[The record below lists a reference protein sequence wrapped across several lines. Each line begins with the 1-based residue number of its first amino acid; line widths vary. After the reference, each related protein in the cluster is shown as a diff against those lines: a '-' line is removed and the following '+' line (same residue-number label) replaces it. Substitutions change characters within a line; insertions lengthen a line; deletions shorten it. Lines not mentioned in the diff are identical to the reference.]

1 MPRAITYASSGV
13 DIDRAGR
20 AKERIKRLAR
30 ATFTTGVLSDI
41 GSFGG
46 LFQLAGIKNPVLVS
60 SIDGVGTK
68 IKVAIAANVHGTIGY
83 DLVSHCVNDILV
95 QGARPLFFLD
105 YLAAGKIDTRVVTD
119 VIAGVAKACR
129 ENQCALIGG
138 ETAEMPGLYHGA
150 DYDLAGCIVGV
161 VEKEKIIDG
170 SRIRRG
176 DRVYG
181 LPSWGLHT
189 NGYSLAR
196 KVFFERLR
204 LKPHSVVPALGM
216 TVSQALLKRHRCY
229 SKDLFPLIAQDS
241 IRGMAH
247 ITGGGISENVPRILP
262 QGVAARISK
271 ASWTSQPIFSFIQ
284 KHAHLSWQEMFRTF
298 NMGIGMVVIVPPDHG
313 DAVEKFW
320 RSRNTKFYR
329 LGEIVASRTP
339 QVEYV

>member
-1 MPRAITYASSGV
+1 MPRSVTYASAGV
-13 DIDRAGR
+13 DIDRANR
-20 AKERIKRLAR
+20 AKEQIRRLAR
-30 ATFTTGVLSDI
+30 TTFNRQVLSEI

-105 YLAAGKIDTRVVTD
+105 YLAAGKIDARVVTA

-138 ETAEMPGLYHGA
+138 ETAEMPDVYHGA
-150 DYDLAGCIVGV
+150 DYDLAGCIVGA

-181 LPSWGLHT
+181 LQSSGLHT

-196 KVFFERLR
+196 KVFFERLK
-204 LKPHSVVPALGM
+204 LKPDSVVPDLGM

-229 SKDLFPLIAQDS
+229 SKDLFPLIAHDS

-247 ITGGGISENVPRILP
+247 ITGGGITENVPRILP
-262 QGVAARISK
+262 ERVTARISRG
-271 ASWTSQPIFSFIQ
+271 AWTSQPIFSFIQ

-320 RSRNTKFYR
+320 RSRKTKFYKI
-329 LGEIVASRTP
+329 GEIVTSRKP
-339 QVEYV
+339 GVEYV